1 MVKWDDNKVII
12 IAFVFVIGLILVGS
26 FWKPTG
32 KIFLGNNEFSLDVG
46 NMVYVGN
53 NNITLLNVG
62 EGGSILVD
70 VGGTRE
76 IITLG
81 YDKLVNNL
89 LIQNVDINY
98 NDDIN
103 KRSAILK
110 IVLAT
115 PISCTDSDGGL
126 NYNLKGNV
134 VYNNLTYY
142 DYCTSGSNLAERY
155 CSSGTVQTAYYNCP
169 DWVYGMCYDGAC
181 LVNTTMTTTSTSTTT
196 TPLSQS
202 CIDSDGNN
210 LNIGGYVYF
219 DPHNATTGTYYDYCY
234 SNNQYVQEY
243 VCGIGLNGGYYI
255 SGGGYYCLDGCVAG
269 ACVNIN
275 STISRGLLALYP
287 FEISGPAVDYS
298 GNNNTGDLF
307 GDTRFPVL
315 GGVFYPPFAARFD
328 GDNDYIRVNN
338 SLVSNLNQLST
349 SVWVKANSSNTNK
362 MRIFRVSGGN
372 ILYLD
377 RRSDEKFEV
386 TLYNNLGVQGKV
398 TSSVAYPDTLWHN
411 VLLTYDGQWLRL
423 FVGGV
428 ETGSSATLNGSI
440 RTGTNFYIGY
450 SGVDS
455 WDGMVDEVA
464 VWGRVLTN
472 EEIQYLQSNLV
483 R

>member
-255 SGGGYYCLDGCVAG
+255 SGGGYYCPRGCQDG
-269 ACVNIN
+269 ACVDFSCTDSDVTPEFPDGRNWYLVGTVTDNREDPPTNEDYCYYNDYDYYSYQLFEHYCEADGYSSVLHTCPN
-275 STISRGLLALYP
+275 SCQDGACFTCEDSDGGLNPYVYGEVNEDPNWPPWQDVCEDENTLMEATCGG
-287 FEISGPAVDYS
+287 SGQGPANFSRIPCYRGCQDGACIGIPPVCLDTDWGIRKYSFGNTTGRAEENSENVISEIDYCI
-298 GNNNTGDLF
+298 N
-307 GDTRFPVL
+307 
-315 GGVFYPPFAARFD
+315 
-328 GDNDYIRVNN
+328 
-338 SLVSNLNQLST
+338 
-349 SVWVKANSSNTNK
+349 
-362 MRIFRVSGGN
+362 
-372 ILYLD
+372 
-377 RRSDEKFEV
+377 
-386 TLYNNLGVQGKV
+386 
-398 TSSVAYPDTLWHN
+398 
-411 VLLTYDGQWLRL
+411 
-423 FVGGV
+423 FV
-428 ETGSSATLNGSI
+428 
-440 RTGTNFYIGY
+440 
-450 SGVDS
+450 
-455 WDGMVDEVA
+455 
-464 VWGRVLTN
+464 TN
-472 EEIQYLQSNLV
+472 ESLLSCG
-483 R
+483 